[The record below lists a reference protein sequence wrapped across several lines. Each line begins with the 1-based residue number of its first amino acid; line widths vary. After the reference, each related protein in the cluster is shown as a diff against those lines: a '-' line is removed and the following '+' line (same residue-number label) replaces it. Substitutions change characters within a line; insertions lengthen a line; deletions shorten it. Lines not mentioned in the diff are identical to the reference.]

1 MIHGKIGDKDRIKF
15 LNEFRSESGVNIL
28 LMTKVGDISIDI
40 PNANVIIQIS
50 SHFASRMQEAQ
61 RFGRILRPKKDIFS
75 EYNAF
80 FYTVVSKNTNEMTY
94 SNKRH
99 RFLVDQGYYFSI
111 INDIGNILENKT
123 EREKIEILEKLKND
137 PNYEAYIEDTY
148 RRVEEKINKKEK
160 IVNDYNDEKDT
171 HEIMNDESL
180 STDWIQNY

>member
-1 MIHGKIGDKDRIKF
+1 MIHGKISNKNREIILD
-15 LNEFRSESGVNIL
+15 EFRSESGVNIL

-111 INDIGNILENKT
+111 INDIGNIFENKSEK
-123 EREKIEILEKLKND
+123 ERKEILERFKKD
-137 PNYEAYIEDTY
+137 ESYEEYIIDTY
-148 RRVEEKINKKEK
+148 KEIEEKIYKKEK
-160 IVNDYNDEKDT
+160 VVNDFNDEKDT
-171 HEIMNDESL
+171 HEILNEEIDQI
-180 STDWIQNY
+180 STDIIE